1 MNDDFAESRA
11 ALRSL
16 LETHAAAPFGGGWT
30 PRSAVMR
37 AVVNPEN
44 RAVILAVATLATL
57 AFPQVSRAR
66 ALYPLMS
73 KIAKVGRH
81 FTKMRFHR

>member
-1 MNDDFAESRA
+1 MNDSFAESRA

-16 LETHAAAPFGGGWT
+16 LETHAAASSGTPWT
-30 PRSAVMR
+30 PRSAIMR

-44 RAVILAVATLATL
+44 RAAILAVATLATL

-73 KIAKVGRH
+73 KFAKVGRH
-81 FTKMRFHR
+81 FTKMRFRR